1 MHGMV
6 LASRRSRQKGVTAI
20 EFAILFPVFFMIL
33 YGIVM
38 YGMMFVAQQSLT
50 LAAEEGARAAL
61 VYQPG
66 NTTAAAALQA
76 RALVAQ
82 ATCKNALSAVT
93 AISSGKAKCPVPSSN
108 PCPSP
113 NAAMYCMTVTA
124 TYQNYNVNA
133 PVPAIWPITS
143 SMLPASLTNV
153 ATVQLDPTNII

>member
-82 ATCKNALSAVT
+82 AT
-93 AISSGKAKCPVPSSN
+93 
-108 PCPSP
+108 
-113 NAAMYCMTVTA
+113 
-124 TYQNYNVNA
+124 
-133 PVPAIWPITS
+133 
-143 SMLPASLTNV
+143 
-153 ATVQLDPTNII
+153 